1 MIIVADTSPVNYLI
15 LIKEIEILPKIYG
28 HAVIPQAVHAEL
40 QCSPAPELVRAWIG
54 DLPSWLEVRTPIAA
68 PDALLT
74 DLDAGERDAILL
86 AMELRA
92 DQLIVDDREGRRE
105 AERRGIPV
113 IGTLGVLREA
123 ASLGLLDIR
132 EAIQRLQT
140 TSFYVSPEVLI
151 DLFKDFS

>member
-68 PDALLT
+68 PDAFIIDRSRCRRT
-74 DLDAGERDAILL
+74 RRDLASD
-86 AMELRA
+86 
-92 DQLIVDDREGRRE
+92 
-105 AERRGIPV
+105 
-113 IGTLGVLREA
+113 GTSCR
-123 ASLGLLDIR
+123 S
-132 EAIQRLQT
+132 
-140 TSFYVSPEVLI
+140 I
-151 DLFKDFS
+151 DC